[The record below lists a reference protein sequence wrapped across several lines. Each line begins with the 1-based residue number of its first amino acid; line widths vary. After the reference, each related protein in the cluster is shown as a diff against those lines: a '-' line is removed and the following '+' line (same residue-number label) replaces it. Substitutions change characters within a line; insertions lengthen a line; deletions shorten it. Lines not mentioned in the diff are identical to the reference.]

1 MTYGDPAMTE
11 AQLRLFPVFQ
21 ALPLYDESDPRADRI
36 TTAAGAGHSYR
47 AIRECATLQEVE
59 DCLKDPRLVPL
70 GGLRAGLNG
79 RAAVVV
85 YFGELV

>member
-1 MTYGDPAMTE
+1 MTE
-11 AQLRLFPVFQ
+11 AQLHLVPAFR

-36 TTAAGAGHSYR
+36 TTVAGAGNYR

-70 GGLRAGLNG
+70 GALRAGDG
-79 RAAVVV
+79 AGQVVLA
-85 YFGELV
+85 YFGERF